1 MMSCRGREETPVK
14 KKDSLPFIL
23 RISLMTLMT
32 VVIGITGCAS
42 AEKAPQSKA
51 ESTQADTE
59 AAPVAETETAPED
72 TGVAKVDTEAAQ
84 ADVDTA
90 KAATEAEL
98 AEFTALDDYQKWAKD
113 VGYPRGMLEA
123 MGVDGINQD
132 YFHTLPDAP
141 GYTSGKIVIGDSRC
155 CQLGIYE
162 QRTGAADFADYAVWG
177 GHFLQGAEPPAM
189 TDEQLAEV
197 EDCFQEQVR
206 TCGECSIYFFATVN
220 DYDYV
225 ENDNDESISAAIRTA
240 EKLVNMTCEN
250 DGKVY
255 QPEVFV
261 IGFDGGEGDVLQRI
275 PAEEFNRYVD
285 DYNEKLRI
293 AVNKSALLQQNAD
306 HFTTVPEITGGRTG
320 FNEDGL
326 HYSDDSLRE
335 IVDYILEH

>member
-1 MMSCRGREETPVK
+1 MIIMLLV
-14 KKDSLPFIL
+14 SLV
-23 RISLMTLMT
+23 TAG
-32 VVIGITGCAS
+32 IGITGCEAS
-42 AEKAPQSKA
+42 EKI
-51 ESTQADTE
+51 TLADTE
-59 AAPVAETETAPED
+59 AVQTDAETAEANTEPVQTAKADAETTQTDAETAP
-72 TGVAKVDTEAAQ
+72 
-84 ADVDTA
+84 
-90 KAATEAEL
+90 
-98 AEFTALDDYQKWAKD
+98 AEFTVLEDYQKWARD
-113 VGYPRGMLEA
+113 VGYPQDMLVP

-141 GYTSGKIVIGDSRC
+141 GYTSGRIVIGDSRC

-206 TCGECSIYFFATVN
+206 TCGECSIYFFSTVN

-261 IGFDGGEGDVLQRI
+261 IGFDGGGGDVLQRI

>member
-1 MMSCRGREETPVK
+1 MQY
-14 KKDSLPFIL
+14 LL
-23 RISLMTLMT
+23 
-32 VVIGITGCAS
+32 
-42 AEKAPQSKA
+42 
-51 ESTQADTE
+51 
-59 AAPVAETETAPED
+59 
-72 TGVAKVDTEAAQ
+72 
-84 ADVDTA
+84 
-90 KAATEAEL
+90 
-98 AEFTALDDYQKWAKD
+98 
-113 VGYPRGMLEA
+113 
-123 MGVDGINQD
+123 
-132 YFHTLPDAP
+132 
-141 GYTSGKIVIGDSRC
+141 
-155 CQLGIYE
+155 
-162 QRTGAADFADYAVWG
+162 
-177 GHFLQGAEPPAM
+177 
-189 TDEQLAEV
+189 
-197 EDCFQEQVR
+197 
-206 TCGECSIYFFATVN
+206 FATVN

>member
-1 MMSCRGREETPVK
+1 MIGVCQGWKLYRIIFRGKDTRMQK
-14 KKDSLPFIL
+14 KGFMIIMLLVSLV
-23 RISLMTLMT
+23 TAG
-32 VVIGITGCAS
+32 IGITGCEAS
-42 AEKAPQSKA
+42 EKI
-51 ESTQADTE
+51 TLADTE
-59 AAPVAETETAPED
+59 AVQTDAETAEAN
-72 TGVAKVDTEAAQ
+72 TEPVQ
-84 ADVDTA
+84 TA
-90 KAATEAEL
+90 KADAETTQTDAETAL
-98 AEFTALDDYQKWAKD
+98 AEFTVLEDYQKWARD
-113 VGYPRGMLEA
+113 VGYPQDMLVP

-141 GYTSGKIVIGDSRC
+141 GYTSGRIVIGDSRC

-261 IGFDGGEGDVLQRI
+261 IGFDGGEGDVPQRI

>member
-1 MMSCRGREETPVK
+1 MQK
-14 KKDSLPFIL
+14 KGFMIIMLLVSLV
-23 RISLMTLMT
+23 TAG
-32 VVIGITGCAS
+32 IGITGCEAS
-42 AEKAPQSKA
+42 EKI
-51 ESTQADTE
+51 TLADTE
-59 AAPVAETETAPED
+59 AVQTDAETAEAN
-72 TGVAKVDTEAAQ
+72 TEPVQ
-84 ADVDTA
+84 TA
-90 KAATEAEL
+90 KADAETTQTDAETAL
-98 AEFTALDDYQKWAKD
+98 AEFTVLEDYQKWARD
-113 VGYPRGMLEA
+113 VGYPQDMLVP

-141 GYTSGKIVIGDSRC
+141 GYTSGRIVIGDSRC

-162 QRTGAADFADYAVWG
+162 QRTGAADFADFAVWG